1 MPILLFL
8 LDILFEF
15 AGIGLESLTNSF
27 ISFMEDNMEEEETT
41 RTPPHHMAEH
51 HTTGSEIP

>member
-1 MPILLFL
+1 MSILLYL

-15 AGIGLESLTNSF
+15 AGIDLESLTNSF

-41 RTPPHHMAEH
+41 RMPPHHMAEH
-51 HTTGSEIP
+51 HTAGSEIP